1 MPLGRFLKILLSALF
16 VLAVVFVIAVQYSV
30 IQSTSDFQ
38 SFAAYEQI
46 AREYFNSA
54 RNYAL
59 TLVMRTIE
67 RLRGL
72 SHDDWLTFSTVL
84 IAVFTASLW
93 WSTRRLWKAGERQ
106 IRLARDEFN
115 ATHRPLVSIRRMGT
129 VFFPNE
135 PIKIEFTIVN
145 AGDAAITGFS
155 CNTIIL
161 YLKGIGAIHG
171 VPIFDPNTASTSDA
185 SLQIGEGKNIQVLE
199 AANLD
204 PKQLKD
210 ITSGSEILHLI
221 GYVVYRDKV
230 GTTRRAGFFRYY
242 DRERRRFRVI
252 DDPEYE
258 YQD

>member
-1 MPLGRFLKILLSALF
+1 MPLERFLKILLSGLFAL
-16 VLAVVFVIAVQYSV
+16 AIVFVVAVQYSGIQPASD
-30 IQSTSDFQ
+30 IQSL
-38 SFAAYEQI
+38 AAYEQI
-46 AREYFNSA
+46 AKEYFNYA
-54 RNYAL
+54 RTCAW
-59 TLVMRTIE
+59 TLMMRTTE
-67 RLRGL
+67 WFEGL
-72 SHDDWLTFSTVL
+72 SHDDLLTFSTVL

-115 ATHRPLVSIRRMGT
+115 ATHRPRVSVRRMGT

-145 AGDAAITGFS
+145 TGDAAITGFS

-171 VPIFDPNTASTSDA
+171 IPIFDPDTASTSDA
-185 SLQIGEGKNIQVLE
+185 SLQIGEGKNILVLE

-230 GTTRRAGFFRYY
+230 GTTRRTGFFRYY